1 MTMKTLFD
9 VVNAPKTAKIS
20 LEKCFIV
27 KTQDDGTFN
36 ISCEINGKREYV
48 NYVDVKLCKD
58 NTLYVNFGR
67 KEESWK
73 KDRWYQIEPPV
84 EVETKEEK

>member
-9 VVNAPKTAKIS
+9 IVNAPKTAKIS

-27 KTQDDGTFN
+27 KTQDNGTFN

-58 NTLYVNFGR
+58 NSLYVKYGK
-67 KEESWK
+67 KEEDWK

-84 EVETKEEK
+84 EAETKEEK